1 MQPNLK
7 IWANIFQKCPT
18 ASKLESTRTKIF
30 LQEVDQDFCEWSS
43 ICQILDRTLW
53 PVTPPYFLPKR
64 AQLVQNVIAFFPEK
78 GEETEHWFWYLWIVQ
93 WLSDRKAG
101 RGVHGGGGG
110 GGGPSRLDQK
120 CKFWV
125 RLVSIKTQILQKYL
139 KQCFCLLECHLWQ

>member
-110 GGGPSRLDQK
+110 GPKVQILGPS
-120 CKFWV
+120 
-125 RLVSIKTQILQKYL
+125 
-139 KQCFCLLECHLWQ
+139 CFNKNSNPSKIFEAMFLFARMPPLAIISA

>member
-53 PVTPPYFLPKR
+53 LVTPPYFLPKR

-93 WLSDRKAG
+93 WLSDRNAG
-101 RGVHGGGGG
+101 RGAQGGGEGG
-110 GGGPSRLDQK
+110 LGASRVDQK